1 MATAQHPLAFVMTG
15 AATPASSA
23 RNGQLTGYEQVVDS
37 TGKPIGWV
45 WKPSASTY
53 VWGALSTV
61 SMAVS
66 AYHGYKRNE
75 SVGWAIWWGLM
86 GSIFPV
92 ITPVIAVAEGYA
104 EPERGLH
111 GGA

>member
-1 MATAQHPLAFVMTG
+1 
-15 AATPASSA
+15 
-23 RNGQLTGYEQVVDS
+23 
-37 TGKPIGWV
+37 
-45 WKPSASTY
+45 
-53 VWGALSTV
+53 
-61 SMAVS
+61 
-66 AYHGYKRNE
+66 
-75 SVGWAIWWGLM
+75 M